1 MSLLTC
7 LELATYLKVKVVT
20 TRWVFSM
27 QSTNVHPL
35 WKSWPHSG
43 FLASKV
49 SGPGRLQIHY
59 GLVVKHLPYWVSLVA
74 QMMVK
79 NLPGIQETRVQ
90 SLDHGDPLEK
100 RMVTWSSILARR
112 ILWIEEPG
120 GLHTVRGVT
129 KRWTQLSDQH
139 FHFHV
144 PY

>member
-1 MSLLTC
+1 
-7 LELATYLKVKVVT
+7 
-20 TRWVFSM
+20 
-27 QSTNVHPL
+27 
-35 WKSWPHSG
+35 
-43 FLASKV
+43 
-49 SGPGRLQIHY
+49 
-59 GLVVKHLPYWVSLVA
+59 
-74 QMMVK
+74 MMVK

-100 RMVTWSSILARR
+100 RMVTRSSILARR